1 MKLKHCITALLL
13 IAAINFTP
21 LIVNAQIEFGDEG
34 GDPDAPTEVPLDGGI
49 GILVAAGVAYGIK
62 KKYEHNKEQQTEK

>member
-21 LIVNAQIEFGDEG
+21 TRVNAQVEFGDEG
-34 GDPDAPTEVPLDGGI
+34 GDPDTNVPFDGGI

-62 KKYEHNKEQQTEK
+62 KKYEHNKEQQAEK